1 MLQNKDLYSL
11 IERLRE
17 VLERDEDI
25 LFAYLYGSA
34 VHDPSFPIGDIDVA
48 VYLKPAG
55 MKEYI
60 IKEEELTAFLISKLH
75 TDEID
80 LRILNGLPLVLKYSI
95 LKGGKLFFSRD
106 EIQRVD
112 FETTVMIKFFELKP
126 YLDEYRLMLSQRIRG
141 AE

>member
-1 MLQNKDLYSL
+1 MPKIKNPSSL

-17 VLERDEDI
+17 ALGREEDI

-34 VHDPSFPIGDIDVA
+34 VYDPDLFMGDIDVA
-48 VYLKPAG
+48 VYLKAAD
-55 MKEYI
+55 MKQYI
-60 IKEEELTAFLISKLH
+60 RKEEELTPFLASKLH

-95 LKGGKLFFSRD
+95 LKDGKLLFSRD
-106 EIQRVD
+106 ELQRVD
-112 FETTVMIKFFELKP
+112 FETSVMIRFLDLKP
-126 YLDEYRLMLSQRIRG
+126 YLDEYRMMLSQRIRG

>member
-1 MLQNKDLYSL
+1 MTKTQNHVSL

-17 VLERDEDI
+17 ALDREEDI

-34 VHDPSFPIGDIDVA
+34 VYHPNFPIGDIDVA
-48 VYLKPAG
+48 VYLKPTDV
-55 MKEYI
+55 KEYI
-60 IKEEELTAFLISKLH
+60 RKEKELTAFLISKLH

-80 LRILNGLPLVLKYSI
+80 LRILNGLPLALKYSI
-95 LKGGKLFFSRD
+95 LKDGRLLFSRD
-106 EIQRVD
+106 ELERVD
-112 FETTVMIKFFELKP
+112 FETNVMIRFFELKP

>member
-1 MLQNKDLYSL
+1 MRRTQNPSSL
-11 IERLRE
+11 IEQLRE
-17 VLERDEDI
+17 ALDREEGI

-34 VHDPSFPIGDIDVA
+34 VYDPNLAIGDIDVA
-48 VYLKPAG
+48 VYLKPAD

-60 IKEEELTAFLISKLH
+60 SKEKELTAFLVSKLH

-95 LKGGKLFFSRD
+95 LKDGKLLFSRD
-106 EIQRVD
+106 ELQRVD
-112 FETTVMIKFFELKP
+112 FETSVMIRFLELKP

>member
-1 MLQNKDLYSL
+1 MRRTQNPSSL
-11 IERLRE
+11 IEQLRE
-17 VLERDEDI
+17 ALDREEGI

-34 VHDPSFPIGDIDVA
+34 VYDPNLAIGDIDVA
-48 VYLKPAG
+48 VYLKPAD

-60 IKEEELTAFLISKLH
+60 SKEKELTAFLVSKLY

-95 LKGGKLFFSRD
+95 LKDGKLLFSRD
-106 EIQRVD
+106 ELQRVD
-112 FETTVMIKFFELKP
+112 FETSVMIRFLELKP